1 MSTFELDKQHVEVYF
16 ITIMENETLI
26 KYLAKNGGVSRRNAD
41 SAIRAGKVTVDG
53 VCVTRPEFRL
63 SGAERIVFEGS
74 ELSACGSGNV
84 YIMLNKP
91 VNYTC
96 SADDGHAEHL
106 AIDLIDVP
114 QRIFSAGRLDR
125 DSEGL
130 LIFSNDGVF
139 IDRLAHPRYGVRKLY
154 HVTTDRPLSDEDRQ
168 KMCSG
173 ICDAGENIHALEVK
187 NISGKTSSFLLNEGK
202 KREIRRLVKAVG
214 KRVVRLVRVR
224 QGKLELGSLPSGKWR
239 FLTPEEVKLAMES
252 GE

>member
-1 MSTFELDKQHVEVYF
+1 
-16 ITIMENETLI
+16 MENETLI
-26 KYLAKNGGVSRRNAD
+26 KYIAKFGGVSRRNAD
-41 SAIRAGKVTVDG
+41 TAIRGGKVTVDD
-53 VCVTRPEFRL
+53 VCVMRPEFRL
-63 SGAERIVFEGS
+63 SGSERVVFDGKQ
-74 ELSACGSGNV
+74 LSSSGVENV

-106 AIDLIDVP
+106 AIELIDVP

-139 IDRLAHPRYGVRKLY
+139 IDRLAHPRYGVKKLY
-154 HVTTDRPLSDEDRQ
+154 HVTTDRVLTDGDIK

-173 ICDAGENIHALEVK
+173 ISDDGEVIRALEVK
-187 NISGKTSSFLLNEGK
+187 NLSGNISSFLLNEGR

-214 KRVVRLVRVR
+214 KRVLRLVRVR
-224 QGKLELGSLPSGKWR
+224 QGNLELGELSSGKWR
-239 FLTPEEVKLAMES
+239 YMTPEEVKLATES
-252 GE
+252 EQ

>member
-1 MSTFELDKQHVEVYF
+1 MKERLQKILS
-16 ITIMENETLI
+16 
-26 KYLAKNGGVSRRNAD
+26 ARGVTSRRA
-41 SAIRAGKVTVDG
+41 AEQMIEEGRVTVNGSVALLGQSADPDVDDILIDG
-53 VCVTRPEFRL
+53 KPIPAGEKP
-63 SGAERIVFEGS
+63 
-74 ELSACGSGNV
+74 V

-106 AIDLIDVP
+106 AIELIDVP

-139 IDRLAHPRYGVRKLY
+139 IDRLAHPRYGVKKLY
-154 HVTTDRPLSDEDRQ
+154 HVTTDRVLTDGDIK

-173 ICDAGENIHALEVK
+173 ISDDGEVIRALEVK
-187 NISGKTSSFLLNEGK
+187 NLSGNISSFLLNEGR

-214 KRVVRLVRVR
+214 KRVLRLVRVR
-224 QGKLELGSLPSGKWR
+224 QGNLELGELSSGKWR
-239 FLTPEEVKLAMES
+239 YMTPEEVKLATES
-252 GE
+252 EQ